1 MRVFKDHSFLVFD
14 VDGKQCK
21 YDFAT
26 KQAYGFSGR
35 PVKNISSQ
43 LRGYTV
49 EQIIQSCDQPGYG
62 YFLKAVR
69 TYYKDSYSNIG
80 TLLDKAREFAKFEPF
95 FTAGV
100 KNIKDM
106 VYFRVPFHD
115 VPTGLLR
122 ICREHNVALSQDL
135 VEHYKNNPD
144 IYHIA
149 YSLEYTTLTDRDV
162 TNALSYRMFYYGG
175 SAVHTLI
182 KQYGYTAKSLFLYL
196 DRMATFEALQPTET
210 LELLRDTVQMCHAI
224 SPKYDKYPRY
234 LKTTHD
240 IVRRN
245 YDRMKQAFDAEQF
258 ALRVKPEME
267 NTIDKYMFIYP
278 KTPQDIKD
286 EAVQQNNCVA
296 SYIDRVVR
304 GQCDIVFMRRKD
316 SPERSL
322 VTLEVV
328 GGKVVQR
335 KQRYNNDT
343 TDEQNAIIGKWEAW
357 LQNKA
362 A

>member
-43 LRGYTV
+43 LRNHSV
-49 EQIIQSCDQPGYG
+49 SEIIQSCDQPGYG
-62 YFLKAVR
+62 YFLRAVQS
-69 TYYKDSYSNIG
+69 YYNESYSNIG
-80 TLLDKAREFAKFEPF
+80 TLLDKARYFIRLEPF

-100 KNIKDM
+100 KRISNIR
-106 VYFRVPFHD
+106 YFKTAFKD
-115 VPTGLLR
+115 VPTGLLKL
-122 ICREHNVALSQDL
+122 CREYDLTLSDEL
-135 VEHYKNNPD
+135 VNRYKGNPD
-144 IYHIA
+144 MYNVMFKT
-149 YSLEYTTLTDRDV
+149 EYITLTPADLRRIAE
-162 TNALSYRMFYYGG
+162 N
-175 SAVHTLI
+175 
-182 KQYGYTAKSLFLYL
+182 QGYVLHELVSTYKYQPKSLFLYV
-196 DRMATFEALQPTET
+196 DRIVTFEAMSPSET
-210 LELLRDTVQMCHAI
+210 LVTLRDTIQMSAII
-224 SPKYDKYPRY
+224 SPKYDKFPRY

-245 YDRMKQAFDAEQF
+245 CDRMRREFNEQMF
-258 ALRVKPEME
+258 ARRVKPQME
-267 NTIDKYMFIYP
+267 HNIDDYTFIYP

-296 SYIDRVVR
+296 SYIDRVIEGR
-304 GQCDIVFMRRKD
+304 CDIVFMRRKE
-316 SPERSL
+316 SPEHSL

-328 GGKVVQR
+328 DGKVVQR
-335 KQRYNNDT
+335 KQRYNYDT
-343 TDEQNAIIGKWEAW
+343 TDEQDAVIAKWEAW

>member
-26 KQAYGFSGR
+26 KQAYGFSGK

-49 EQIIQSCDQPGYG
+49 DQIIQSCDQPGYG
-62 YFLKAVR
+62 YFLKAIR
-69 TYYKDSYSNIG
+69 TYWNDRYYNIG
-80 TLLDKAREFAKFEPF
+80 TLLEQARYFSELEPF

-100 KNIKDM
+100 HHIKDIGH
-106 VYFRVPFHD
+106 FRVSFRD

-122 ICREHNVALSQDL
+122 ICREHNVTLSREL
-135 VEHYKNNPD
+135 VEHYKANPD
-144 IYHIA
+144 IYHVA
-149 YSLEYTTLTDRDV
+149 YSLEYTTLTEKDV
-162 TNALSYRMFYYGG
+162 SDALAFRMFYYGG
-175 SAVHTLI
+175 SVVHALI

-196 DRMATFEALQPTET
+196 DRLATFEALRVYEA
-210 LELLRDTVQMCHAI
+210 LELLRDTVSMCHAI

-267 NTIDKYMFIYP
+267 NTIDKYTFIYP

-296 SYIDRVVR
+296 SYIDRVIEGR
-304 GQCDIVFMRRKD
+304 CDIVFMRRKD
-316 SPERSL
+316 SPEHSL

-328 GGKVVQR
+328 DGKVVQR
-335 KQRYNNDT
+335 KQRYNYDT
-343 TDEQNAIIGKWEAW
+343 TAEQDAVIAKWEAW